1 MAQQFEKKDIL
12 NKTMNFIDY
21 SQGLCETDHDVQHL
35 SVTEIRQMPSS
46 EGLLLSTGKEYA
58 SLIKHM
64 HSISVAEIFFVE
76 TPTRRQSN
84 YSRKIKTA
92 HIIPLYKHTFP
103 VFTKCLMQ
111 QTYDLTKLFARI
123 VGQLRA

>member
-1 MAQQFEKKDIL
+1 
-12 NKTMNFIDY
+12 
-21 SQGLCETDHDVQHL
+21 
-35 SVTEIRQMPSS
+35 MPSS

-92 HIIPLYKHTFP
+92 HIIPLYEHTFP

-123 VGQLRA
+123 AGQLRAKGVFMFKVYCKYNSVFCYWYLSCVFYAYICSKTQ